1 MLKRVMTAVAAAMVI
16 SATAHAGPQ
25 FVDAD
30 GVANFG
36 YDVVAYHTT
45 FSATQGSSAFTAD
58 YNGAPFWFASAENRD
73 RFIADPQRYAPA
85 YDGHCAQALTFH
97 KKLVVDPE
105 AFSIVD
111 VAAQTLVDP
120 ATYDPETV
128 DGLLHINYSPGV
140 NRQFNRDVSENILK
154 ADYAWT
160 DCLDDDDAATPRKR
174 PLRDL
179 GSRRRP
185 SDCPAVSL
193 EEFAASRP

>member
-1 MLKRVMTAVAAAMVI
+1 MKKASWLTAIIAVMGFSAAAQ
-16 SATAHAGPQ
+16 AGPQ

-45 FSATQGSSAFTAD
+45 FTATRGSSAFTAD

-73 RFIADPQRYAPA
+73 RFVANPERYAPA

-111 VAAQTLVDP
+111 VATQTLVDP
-120 ATYDPETV
+120 ATYDPQVT
-128 DGLLHINYSPGV
+128 DGLLHINYSPSV
-140 NRQFNRDVSENILK
+140 NRQFNNDVAGNILK
-154 ADYAWT
+154 ADYAWI
-160 DCLDDDDAATPRKR
+160 DCLDDDPAAIPRKR
-174 PLRDL
+174 GLRDI
-179 GSRRRP
+179 GNRRRP
-185 SDCPAVSL
+185 SDCPSVSL
-193 EEFAASRP
+193 EAFAADR